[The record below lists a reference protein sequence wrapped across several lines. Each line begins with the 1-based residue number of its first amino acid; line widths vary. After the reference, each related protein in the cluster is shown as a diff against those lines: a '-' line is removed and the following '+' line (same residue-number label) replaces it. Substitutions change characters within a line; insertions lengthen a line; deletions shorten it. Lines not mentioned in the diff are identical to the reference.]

1 MADVQLTGERIAYHR
16 KRLGLSQVEL
26 AALIG
31 RSGSWLS
38 QVERG
43 VRAVDRMSVLHKAAD
58 VLGVPVAEL
67 SGTEPDDAKAIE
79 RPGGSEALRLVLTSH
94 PALVVLG
101 RQSQALTSERLAEL
115 RERRDHIWLAVH
127 GGRYVELAPSVA
139 SLIPELEQAVLADA
153 NAELTKAARGLL
165 SDTYQAVAA
174 AMAKLGEAD
183 AAWIA
188 ADRAPFAAEVLHD
201 LLVVA
206 ASLFRMAQTFLALGQ
221 LGQARAVAKTVIEGL
236 DQRASREP
244 LAETLSL
251 CGAFHLVLATAAAG
265 DNDRLQAH
273 WHLDRAKEI
282 ADRLG
287 GDRNDFGT
295 EFGPADVA
303 LHAVGVAVELGD
315 TEEAI
320 DLASRIE
327 PGRLSSERQARCNI
341 SLARAH
347 AIRRQIDA
355 ALGCLEEAE
364 RLSPGQTRT
373 DRIARAVAR
382 ELIRLS
388 GSRPQPTLRDLAERF
403 GVWP

>member
-31 RSGSWLS
+31 RSDRWLS

-67 SGTEPDDAKAIE
+67 RGTEPDDAGATE
-79 RPGGSEALRLVLTSH
+79 RPGGFEALRLVLTGH
-94 PALVVLG
+94 PAIVVLG
-101 RQSQALTSERLAEL
+101 GQSQALTRERLAEL
-115 RERRDHIWLAVH
+115 GERRDHIWLAVH

-139 SLIPELEQAVLADA
+139 SLIPELEQAVLAGA
-153 NAELTKAARGLL
+153 NAELTEAARRLL

-183 AAWIA
+183 AASIA
-188 ADRAPFAAEVLHD
+188 ADRAPFAVEMLHD
-201 LLVVA
+201 RLAVA
-206 ASLFRMAQTFLALGQ
+206 ASLFRMAQTFLTLGQ
-221 LGQARAVAKTVIEGL
+221 IGQAQAVAKTVIGGL
-236 DQRASREP
+236 DQRAAKEP
-244 LAETLSL
+244 LPETLSL
-251 CGAFHLVLATAAAG
+251 CGAFHLVLATAAAR

-295 EFGPADVA
+295 EFGPTNVA

-315 TEEAI
+315 AEEAL
-320 DLASRIE
+320 DLARRIE
-327 PGRLSSERQARCNI
+327 PGRLSSERQARYNI
-341 SLARAH
+341 NLAQAH
-347 AIRRQIDA
+347 TIRRQIDE
-355 ALGCLEEAE
+355 ALRCLEEAE
-364 RLSPGQTRT
+364 RLSAKQTRT

-382 ELIRLS
+382 DLIRLS
-388 GSRPQPTLRDLAERF
+388 GSRPRPELRDLAERF

>member
-16 KRLGLSQVEL
+16 KRLGLSQVEF

-31 RSGSWLS
+31 RSDRWLS

-58 VLGVPVAEL
+58 VLGVPIAEL
-67 SGTEPDDAKAIE
+67 SGTEPDDSKATE
-79 RPGGSEALRLVLTSH
+79 RPGGFEALRLVLTGH
-94 PALVVLG
+94 PAVVVLG
-101 RQSQALTSERLAEL
+101 GQSQALTKERLAEL

-127 GGRYVELAPSVA
+127 GGRYVELAPCVA
-139 SLIPELEQAVLADA
+139 SLIPELEQAVLVGA
-153 NAELTKAARGLL
+153 NAELTEAARGLL

-183 AAWIA
+183 AASIA
-188 ADRAPFAAEVLHD
+188 ADRAAFAAETLHD
-201 LLVVA
+201 RLAVA
-206 ASLFRMAQTFLALGQ
+206 ASLFRMAQTFLTLGRI
-221 LGQARAVAKTVIEGL
+221 GQAQAVAKMVIEGL
-236 DQRASREP
+236 DQRAAREP
-244 LAETLSL
+244 LPETLSL
-251 CGAFHLVLATAAAG
+251 CGAFHLVLATAAAR
-265 DNDRLQAH
+265 DHDRLQAH
-273 WHLDRAKEI
+273 WHLDHAKEI

-295 EFGPADVA
+295 EFGPTNVA

-315 TEEAI
+315 AEEAL
-320 DLASRIE
+320 DLACRIE
-327 PGRLSSERQARCNI
+327 PGRLSVERQARYNI
-341 SLARAH
+341 SLAQAH
-347 AIRRQIDA
+347 AIRRQIDE
-355 ALGCLEEAE
+355 ALRCLEEAE

-382 ELIRLS
+382 DLIQLS
-388 GSRPQPTLRDLAERF
+388 GSRPRPELRDLAERF

>member
-31 RSGSWLS
+31 RSDSWLS

-43 VRAVDRMSVLHKAAD
+43 LRAVDRMSVLHKAAD

-67 SGTEPDDAKAIE
+67 RGTKPDDNKATE
-79 RPGGSEALRLVLTSH
+79 RPGGFEASRLVLAGH
-94 PALVVLG
+94 PAIVVLG
-101 RQSQALTSERLAEL
+101 GQSQALTRERLTEL

-139 SLIPELEQAVLADA
+139 SLILELEQAVLAGAD
-153 NAELTKAARGLL
+153 AELTEAARGLL

-174 AMAKLGEAD
+174 AMAKFGEAD
-183 AAWIA
+183 AASIA
-188 ADRAPFAAEVLHD
+188 ADQAPSAAEMLRD
-201 LLVVA
+201 RLAVA
-206 ASLFRMAQTFLALGQ
+206 ASLFQMAQTFLTLGQ
-221 LGQARAVAKTVIEGL
+221 TGQAQAVAKTVIGGL
-236 DQRASREP
+236 DQRAAREP
-244 LAETLSL
+244 LPETLSL
-251 CGAFHLVLATAAAG
+251 CGAFHLVLATAAAR

-273 WHLDRAKEI
+273 WHLDHAKEI

-295 EFGPADVA
+295 EFGPTDVA

-315 TEEAI
+315 AEEAF
-320 DLASRIE
+320 DLARRIE
-327 PGRLSSERQARCNI
+327 PGRLSSERQARYNI
-341 SLARAH
+341 KLAQAH
-347 AIRRQIDA
+347 AIRRQIDE
-355 ALGCLEEAE
+355 ALRCLEEAE
-364 RLSPGQTRT
+364 RLSAKQTRT
-373 DRIARAVAR
+373 DRDARAVAR
-382 ELIRLS
+382 DLIRLS
-388 GSRPQPTLRDLAERF
+388 GSRPQPELRDLAERF